1 MLKGKTALITGSTRG
16 IGKKIAETYAKNNAT
31 LILHARDHS
40 KVVDL
45 ARQLQDT
52 YSIEVIISVF
62 DVTNS
67 NDVKNAFQKLFK
79 EIKKIDILVNNAG
92 VLESSLIGMIRKEM
106 IEKTYAS
113 NVYSIYDI
121 SQYAVRMMQRNKV
134 GSIINITSI
143 MGVMGAEG
151 QSVYSGSKAAVI
163 GITKSM
169 SKELA
174 IKNIRV
180 NAIAPGFIDT
190 DMTKTISPAKYQ
202 ERLDSIKMGRV
213 GTTKDVANTALYLA
227 SDLSS
232 YVTGQII
239 GVDGG
244 MVI

>member
-16 IGKKIAETYAKNNAT
+16 IGKAIAELYAKNNAT
-31 LILHARDHS
+31 LILHAKDHS
-40 KVVDL
+40 KVVSL
-45 ARQLQDT
+45 AKKLHDT
-52 YSIEVIISVF
+52 YNIEVITSVF
-62 DVTNS
+62 DVTKS
-67 NDVKNAFQKLFK
+67 NEVKNAFQKLFK

-92 VLESSLIGMIRKEM
+92 VLESSLIGMISKEM
-106 IEKTYAS
+106 IEKTYSS

-121 SQYAVRMMQRNKV
+121 SQYGVRMMHRNKA

-151 QSVYSGSKAAVI
+151 QSVYSGSKAAII

-174 IKNIRV
+174 HNNIRV

-190 DMTKTISPAKYQ
+190 DMTKVLTSVKYQ
-202 ERLDSIKMGRV
+202 ERLDSIKMGRI
-213 GTTKDVANTALYLA
+213 GTAEDVANTALYLA